1 MTIFHTAF
9 LISCVAEP
17 VLLNRDFPG
26 VAGLVAL
33 IFALLAQSLRYWA
46 ISTLGERW
54 NTRVIVMPG
63 SQPITSGPY
72 RFIKHPNYV
81 AVVMELIAVPLV
93 HGGWITALVFS
104 IGNAALLVVRIREE

>member
-26 VAGLVAL
+26 IAGLVAL

-46 ISTLGERW
+46 ISTLGDKW
-54 NTRVIVMPG
+54 NTRVIVNPG
-63 SQPITSGPY
+63 APPITTGPY
-72 RFIKHPNYV
+72 RFIKHPNYF
-81 AVVMELIAVPLV
+81 AVVLELISVPLI
-93 HGGWITALVFS
+93 HGAWLTAVAFS
-104 IGNAALLVVRIREE
+104 I